1 MSSIK
6 STNEPDTQRES
17 KQYLGLL
24 EKRLLL
30 LEALSST
37 LTAARADFIALD
49 LDSIHTGLREQERLC
64 TQIRELDSVISRT
77 QLRYAKLVGL
87 PARPNEIS
95 WPAAAAGSESAVAN
109 KIHNT
114 MIRLAA
120 AQAQLK
126 RVNDTHQSLLRR
138 SRRNVQALLNL
149 FQSYAPEY
157 SVRAAPGTGTLCEE
171 RV

>member
-6 STNEPDTQRES
+6 STNEPDTQSES
-17 KQYLGLL
+17 KQYLALL
-24 EKRLLL
+24 DKRLLL

-37 LTAARADFIALD
+37 LLAARADFIALD
-49 LDSIHTGLREQERLC
+49 LDSIHTGLREQERIC
-64 TQIRELDSVISRT
+64 VQIRALDSDISRT
-77 QLRYAKLVGL
+77 QLKYAKLMGL
-87 PARPNEIS
+87 PAGQNEIS
-95 WPAAAAGSESAVAN
+95 WPAAAAEPEDNVAA

-114 MIRLAA
+114 MLRLAA
-120 AQAQLK
+120 AQSQLK
-126 RVNDTHQSLLRR
+126 RVNDTHQALLRR

>member
-6 STNEPDTQRES
+6 STNEPDAQAES
-17 KQYLGLL
+17 KQYLALL

-30 LEALSST
+30 LEALSSK

-49 LDSIHTGLREQERLC
+49 LDSIHTGLREQERIC
-64 TQIRELDSVISRT
+64 VQIRVLDSDISRT
-77 QLRYAKLVGL
+77 QLRYSKLVGL
-87 PARPNEIS
+87 PARQNEIS
-95 WPAAAAGSESAVAN
+95 WPADTADSENAVAN
-109 KIHNT
+109 KIHGT
-114 MIRLAA
+114 MLRLAA

-126 RVNDTHQSLLRR
+126 RVNDTHQCLLRR
-138 SRRNVQALLNL
+138 SRRSVQALLNL

>member
-6 STNEPDTQRES
+6 STKEPETEKES
-17 KQYLGLL
+17 KQYLALL
-24 EKRLLL
+24 EKRLSLL
-30 LEALSST
+30 DTLSTT

-49 LDSIHTGLREQERLC
+49 LDSIHTRLREQERLC
-64 TQIRELDSVISRT
+64 THIRALDSDISRA

-87 PARPNEIS
+87 PERQNEIS
-95 WPAAAAGSESAVAN
+95 WPAAAANSEDAVTN
-109 KIHNT
+109 KIHHT
-114 MIRLAA
+114 MLRLAA
-120 AQAQLK
+120 AQTQLK
-126 RVNDTHQSLLRR
+126 RVNDAHQSLLRR

>member
-6 STNEPDTQRES
+6 STNEPETQTES
-17 KQYLGLL
+17 KRYLALL
-24 EKRLLL
+24 EKRLSLL
-30 LEALSST
+30 DTLSST

-64 TQIRELDSVISRT
+64 TQIRALDSDISRA
-77 QLRYAKLVGL
+77 QLRCAILVGQ

-95 WPAAAAGSESAVAN
+95 WPMAPADAEDAVASR
-109 KIHNT
+109 IHNT
-114 MIRLAA
+114 MIRLAT

-138 SRRNVQALLNL
+138 S
-149 FQSYAPEY
+149 
-157 SVRAAPGTGTLCEE
+157 
-171 RV
+171 